1 MSEII
6 INSFLIALIVFF
18 CLITI
23 IDILYSKKINSK
35 LTHIKSRLSFFNRQM
50 FLLNFLLGLVFEFFS
65 YRLPSNKLRVFF
77 TRLRGIKVG
86 KNVYL
91 GREIIFDR
99 VFPSLIQ
106 IGDNSSIGDRCIISA
121 HAHATVPRDLHNWK
135 IFEKV
140 ERVVIGTNVWIMPR
154 VTIIP
159 GIEIGDNTVITTGS
173 IIDKNIEPGSIVTF
187 PKSQIKKLPKSF
199 N

>member
-1 MSEII
+1 M
-6 INSFLIALIVFF
+6 
-18 CLITI
+18 
-23 IDILYSKKINSK
+23 
-35 LTHIKSRLSFFNRQM
+35 NRQW
-50 FLLNFLLGLVFEFFS
+50 FLFNFIFGLFFEFFS

-77 TRLRGIKVG
+77 TKLRGIKVG

-99 VFPSLIQ
+99 VFPSLIR
-106 IGDNSSIGDRCIISA
+106 IGSNSSIGDRCIISA
-121 HAHATVPRDLHNWK
+121 HAHATIPKELDKWK

-140 ERVVIGTNVWIMPR
+140 EKVIIGENVWIMPR

-159 GIEIGDNTVITTGS
+159 GVEIGNNVVISTGA
-173 IIDKNIEPGSIVTF
+173 IIDKNIESGSLVSY

-199 N
+199 D